1 MEMLIGIVLIVIALI
16 ETIGI
21 IQVVGKNAVG

>member
-21 IQVVGKNAVG
+21 IRVVGKNAVG